1 MVNRKV
7 IFAVLKVFMLFW
19 PIFVFLA
26 VKSGQL
32 RLLLWFTL
40 ASLILRICT
49 TFISPSLHKVKEIFP
64 SIGMVLLLVVAL
76 VLNQDELVLYYPVLM
91 NASLLLIFASTL
103 LKGKPIIQ
111 QLAEVNRKGIP
122 LPKEAMSYTRN
133 LTKIWCVF
141 FLLNGSVAL
150 WTCLKGDLNLWTLY
164 NGCISY
170 CLIALLFGVE
180 YLYRKLVIHE

>member
-1 MVNRKV
+1 
-7 IFAVLKVFMLFW
+7 MLFW
-19 PIFVFLA
+19 PIFIFLA
-26 VKSGQL
+26 VKTGQL

-40 ASLILRICT
+40 ISLILRICS
-49 TFISPSLHKVKEIFP
+49 TFVLPSFHKIRDVLP

-76 VLNQDELVLYYPVLM
+76 AVNHDELVLYYPVLM
-91 NASLLLIFASTL
+91 NASFFLIFASTL

-111 QLAEVNRKGIP
+111 QLAEVGRKGVP
-122 LPKEAMSYTRN
+122 LPEEAISYTRN
-133 LTKIWCVF
+133 LTKVWCVF

-150 WTCLKGDLNLWTLY
+150 WTCLNGDLNVWTLY

-180 YLYRKLVIHE
+180 YLYRKMVIRQ